1 MRGSNEPKTVYYF
14 KWISSF
20 HLCTNIRQCFYVW
33 PHTITVRRW
42 IFSNRTITIVYSDF
56 KTNGIILENFPCEK
70 FRPPRG
76 FEPTT
81 SSIPGKCSTVSA
93 IESCMS
99 QKELTH
105 IYISLSSTSPSSQTP
120 SIIELNCLKGGLKW
134 FVSAGWWSWWE
145 WYIHLYISMGR

>member
-1 MRGSNEPKTVYYF
+1 M
-14 KWISSF
+14 I
-20 HLCTNIRQCFYVW
+20 YVIE
-33 PHTITVRRW
+33 TRLT
-42 IFSNRTITIVYSDF
+42 
-56 KTNGIILENFPCEK
+56 CEK
-70 FRPPRG
+70 FRSPRG
-76 FEPTT
+76 FESTT

-134 FVSAGWWSWWE
+134 FVSGWMVKLMRVI
-145 WYIHLYISMGR
+145 YTFLYIYEMIITKITKKYLRLVLDGLCLKPFNLNEKK